1 MGNVSM
7 LTGTLVDVRPRT
19 LLHFLGLTGKTG
31 VLRARGHDHD
41 VAVRLERGSVVAPGD
56 DVVSDVVEL
65 LRLGNGEFSFEET
78 AAVDNAIVGESVP
91 DVLAEADDVLAEWEE
106 VSQAVPSVGLVV
118 GLQGVGGGEDVTL
131 SSDAWDV
138 VVEVANGHATPDAL
152 ARRLEWSLL
161 RTCRAVK
168 ELAEAGR
175 ANLLPPAQTKRILQ
189 GRARAVLAKA
199 EPRVWHPA
207 DRPLWPGA
215 GADESARRR
224 TPWYD
229 PGE

>member
-1 MGNVSM
+1 MGEVSM
-7 LTGTLVDVRPRT
+7 LSGTLVDIRPRT

-41 VAVRLERGSVVAPGD
+41 VAVRLEHGCVTAGEGQ

-65 LRLGNGEFSFEET
+65 LRLGNGEFAFEET
-78 AAVDNAIVGESVP
+78 ATADGGGEP
-91 DVLAEADDVLAEWEE
+91 LADVLARADEVLAEWED

-118 GLQGVGGGEDVTL
+118 ALRRPKIGADDVL
-131 SSDAWDV
+131 SDDAWAV
-138 VVEVANGHATPDAL
+138 VVEIAAGRYTPDEL
-152 ARRLEWSLL
+152 ARSLGWSLL

-168 ELAEAGR
+168 ELADQDR
-175 ANLLPPAQTKRILQ
+175 AELLPPKQAKRVLR
-189 GRARAVLAKA
+189 GRGRAVLAKA
-199 EPRVWHPA
+199 EPRMWHAA

-215 GADESARRR
+215 GDDESPFRRS
-224 TPWYD
+224 PWDD

>member
-1 MGNVSM
+1 M
-7 LTGTLVDVRPRT
+7 LSGTLVDVRPRT

-31 VLRARGHDHD
+31 VVRARGHDHD
-41 VAVRLERGSVVAPGD
+41 VAVRLERGFVIAGPDGD
-56 DVVSDVVEL
+56 ILGDVVEL

-78 AAVDNAIVGESVP
+78 MATSQAGEP
-91 DVLAEADDVLAEWEE
+91 LADVLARADEVLAEWEE

-118 GLQGVGGGEDVTL
+118 QLRCPKIGAGGVL
-131 SSDAWDV
+131 SDDAWAV
-138 VVEVANGHATPDAL
+138 VVEIAAGKHTPDEL
-152 ARRLEWSLL
+152 ARGLGWSLL

-175 ANLLPPAQTKRILQ
+175 AELVPPTQTRKAMR

-199 EPRVWHPA
+199 EPRVWHAA

-215 GADESARRR
+215 GDESPFRRS
-224 TPWYD
+224 PWDD

>member
-1 MGNVSM
+1 M
-7 LTGTLVDVRPRT
+7 LSGTLIDVRPRT

-31 VLRARGHDHD
+31 VLRARGHNHE
-41 VAVRLERGSVVAPGD
+41 VAVRLARGTVVGGGNSVA
-56 DVVSDVVEL
+56 DVVEL

-78 AAVDNAIVGESVP
+78 LSDSVVIGVP
-91 DVLAEADDVLAEWEE
+91 VADVLAHADDVLVEWEE

-118 GLQGVGGGEDVTL
+118 ALRGSGDGEHVTM
-131 SSDAWDV
+131 SSDAWDL
-138 VVEVANGHATPDAL
+138 VVEVAAGHTTPEAL
-152 ARRLEWSLL
+152 ARHLDWSLL

-175 ANLLPPAQTKRILQ
+175 AELLPPTQTRRALQ

-199 EPRVWHPA
+199 EPRVWHAA

-215 GADESARRR
+215 SGDEGAVRR
-224 TPWYD
+224 TPWDD